1 MTMEQ
6 ATADPRSV
14 NGSSAELAAWE
25 ARTRVFLQPIA
36 PPSILGLFGFAA
48 ATFIVSA
55 HLAGWYG
62 STETPLYLAPF
73 AAVFGGVAQF
83 AAGMFAFRARDG
95 LATAMHGMWGS
106 FWIAFGILNILGAT
120 GALALDGPV
129 FADALAY
136 WFFALAAITLCGT
149 LAAAAE
155 SVGLVAVL
163 GTLAVGA
170 ALLGIGYVTGSP
182 PEAGSG
188 WLQVGG
194 YVLIASAILAT
205 YAAAAMMMEGTYG
218 RVILPLGKL
227 SKNANVPGHQAT
239 VPIEYAAAEPGVRHG
254 Q

>member
-1 MTMEQ
+1 MQ
-6 ATADPRSV
+6 QRATATSTAG
-14 NGSSAELAAWE
+14 NGAGAELAAWQD
-25 ARTRVFLQPIA
+25 RTRVFLQPIA

-62 STETPLYLAPF
+62 ATETPLYLAPF

-106 FWIAFGILNILGAT
+106 FWIAFGILNVLGAT
-120 GALALDGPV
+120 GALALEGPV
-129 FADALAY
+129 FADALGY
-136 WFFALAAITLCGT
+136 WFFALAVITACGT
-149 LAAAAE
+149 LAAMAE
-155 SVGLVAVL
+155 NVGLVAVL

-170 ALLGIGYVTGSP
+170 AFLAIGYLTGSP

-188 WLQVGG
+188 WLQAGG
-194 YVLIASAILAT
+194 WVLIASAILAT
-205 YAAAAMMMEGTYG
+205 YAATAMMMEGTFG

-227 SKNANVPGHQAT
+227 SKRANVPGRTAT
-239 VPIEYAAAEPGVRHG
+239 VPIEFAAAEPGVRHG